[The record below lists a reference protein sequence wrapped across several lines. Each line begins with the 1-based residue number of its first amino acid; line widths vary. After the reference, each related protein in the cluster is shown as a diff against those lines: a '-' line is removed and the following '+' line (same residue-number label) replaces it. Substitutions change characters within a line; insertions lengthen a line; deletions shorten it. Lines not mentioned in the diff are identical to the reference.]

1 MSTRALWVGVAA
13 SILLAIYSATG
24 VLQAAMLFVGERAQ
38 LNAIVW
44 GSVFLVALAILA
56 ACTIALW
63 RRYML

>member
-13 SILLAIYSATG
+13 SILLALYSATG
-24 VLQAAMLFVGERAQ
+24 VLQGVMLFVGERAQ
-38 LNAIVW
+38 LNAVIW

-56 ACTIALW
+56 ACSIVLW

>member
-63 RRYML
+63 RRDML